1 MSNVRDGNATRRDL
15 IHGPKSPPTPSSK
28 PPPTN
33 PRFRANTL
41 PMGAACG
48 KKREMFAYLTIA
60 NHSEHTNREI

>member
-1 MSNVRDGNATRRDL
+1 MATQPDV
-15 IHGPKSPPTPSSK
+15 TSSTD
-28 PPPTN
+28 PNHHPHHLVNPPTN

-48 KKREMFAYLTIA
+48 KKREVFAYLTIA